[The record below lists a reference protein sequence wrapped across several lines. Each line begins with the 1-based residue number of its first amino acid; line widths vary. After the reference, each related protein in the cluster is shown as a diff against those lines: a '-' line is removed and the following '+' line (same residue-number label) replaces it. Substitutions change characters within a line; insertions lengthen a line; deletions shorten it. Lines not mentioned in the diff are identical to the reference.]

1 MKILPVQ
8 SVSFFA
14 NKGVQNLDP
23 WFRLSEIEWL
33 PLEDAGRI
41 SYRFGDSLNAMLC
54 SLDSFVWL
62 DVTSVIEELILR
74 LELFG
79 ESHFEV
85 EGVVP
90 FEWQMML
97 LFSNRFEIAPL
108 TFDFADTE
116 DGVVELSQMVP
127 FIPG

>member
-1 MKILPVQ
+1 M
-8 SVSFFA
+8 
-14 NKGVQNLDP
+14 
-23 WFRLSEIEWL
+23 
-33 PLEDAGRI
+33 
-41 SYRFGDSLNAMLC
+41 
-54 SLDSFVWL
+54 
-62 DVTSVIEELILR
+62 R

-97 LFSNRFEIAPL
+97 LFSNRFEIAPF

-116 DGVVELSQMVP
+116 DGVVVELSQTVP
-127 FIPG
+127 FIPREG